1 VERPRIV
8 HRGMGFPSST
18 ILGGGVAAFR
28 SRRLPSQRLEDR
40 VKGFL
45 IGVVMTLVGV
55 AAGAYVYFAKG
66 FAPVATSAP
75 AMPFEKLLAR
85 LALHARIKKEM
96 PRTAAIEPSEAHY
109 LAGAQT
115 YLEHCAVCH
124 GLPGKPQTAIARGEF
139 PKPPQLFAGKGV
151 TDDEPGETYWKT
163 ANGIRL
169 TGMPGFEA
177 SLSQAQMWEVS
188 LLLANADKL
197 PDSVMALLKGP
208 AVPPPAATGAAAPPS
223 TEE

>member
-1 VERPRIV
+1 
-8 HRGMGFPSST
+8 M
-18 ILGGGVAAFR
+18 
-28 SRRLPSQRLEDR
+28 
-40 VKGFL
+40 KGFL
-45 IGVVMTLVGV
+45 FGVVVTLVGV
-55 AAGAYVYFAKG
+55 AAGTYVYFAKG

-75 AMPFEKLLAR
+75 AMPFEKSLAR
-85 LALHARIKKEM
+85 LALHARIEKEM
-96 PRTAAIEPSEAHY
+96 PRTAAIEASEAHY

-115 YLEHCAVCH
+115 YLDHCAVCH

-177 SLSQAQMWEVS
+177 SLNSTQMWEVS
-188 LLLANADKL
+188 LLLANANQL
-197 PDSVMALLKGP
+197 PDSATALLKGESTPVP
-208 AVPPPAATGAAAPPS
+208 APSSAPAASAPS